1 MEVLEEHELAI
12 IKQQSEEYQQI
23 RNAELVEAQ
32 RMEAAEMRVA

>member
-23 RNAELVEAQ
+23 RNAELIEAQ